1 MSIQILLEPASINNK
16 SLDLYCNKIEVNDFD
31 VNTIFADNIVA
42 TNTTTGTLVV
52 GNIEYLN
59 NIQAQPRKK
68 TILGI
73 PRDFEGVFPY
83 LHPYYYS
90 NITQSPVV
98 AVGIV
103 PTNLLFNSTTLG
115 VVGSTSIL
123 DIGNQAFY
131 EFEMWL
137 RCDDA
142 TGYNNLVIFTLFLD
156 GTALSDVSIPSIFAL
171 SPVKFKARIAFNN
184 GGTTSGEVI
193 QNYEVMYN
201 RAVTAEPSFVIQ
213 NNRATGFDLAYE
225 KQLSFSARLTTAS
238 IVPFRR
244 ETATI
249 NMVYSGVNS

>member
-1 MSIQILLEPASINNK
+1 MSIQILLDPSSVDNQ
-16 SLDLYCNKIEVNDFD
+16 SLDLYCHKLEASEFKI
-31 VNTIFADNIVA
+31 NTIFADNIVA
-42 TNTTTGTLVV
+42 TNTTTDTLVV

-73 PRDFEGVFPY
+73 PNNFEGVFNY

-98 AVGIV
+98 AV
-103 PTNLLFNSTTLG
+103 TNVATDLLFNSSTIG
-115 VVGSTSIL
+115 QVGSTSIL

-171 SPVKFKARIAFNN
+171 SPVKFKGRIAFNN
-184 GGTTSGEVI
+184 GGTLSGE
-193 QNYEVMYN
+193 
-201 RAVTAEPSFVIQ
+201 VIQ
-213 NNRATGFDLAYE
+213 NNRATAFDLSFE

-238 IVPFRR
+238 TVPFRR